1 MAVRTPDSGFEN
13 LERRYESV
21 ARLVPYLLL
30 VVPFIPYVLSQA
42 PSAGAIG
49 ITAGVAVAAG
59 AWVAWM
65 VVLHPGPPRRPWQG
79 YVYVAGL
86 LVFIAVLTFR
96 SPWFAFFTWIGF
108 LHAGQYLAGAW
119 RWIGC
124 AVVAFFIGMAQ
135 SGGFHRPTVALV
147 AIWVLLAGVDM
158 VLIGVFTMLGVKTE
172 EQNKARKQMIAE
184 LAEANHRLEQMIA
197 ENTGLQA
204 QLLTQAREAG
214 AGDER
219 QRMAREI
226 HDTIAQGLTG
236 IVTQLEAAQQ
246 TSNDAERERRID
258 NAKRLAR
265 HSLAEAR
272 RSVQALRPQA
282 LEDSRLPEALADEVA
297 RWSVTSGVTG
307 DVETTGEARA
317 LHPEVEVTLL
327 RVAQEALANVA
338 KHAGASR
345 AGVTLSYMEDVV
357 SLDVRDD
364 GAGFAVTERNGH
376 LAGETPA
383 AGGFGLIA
391 MRQRVSRL
399 AGQLEIESE
408 PGAGTAVSASL
419 PAIPLGEV
427 RVSQTIRLLIADDHP
442 VVRDGLR
449 GIFEASGEFEVAGE
463 AANGRE
469 AVDRAAALHPDVV
482 LMDLRMPVLDGVS
495 AIKLLA
501 EKGIGARVLVLTTFD
516 TDTDVVPAIE
526 AGATGYLL
534 KDSPPDELLR
544 GVRAAAR
551 GEAVL
556 SPSVATRLLGQVR
569 QPAREPLSQRELDIL
584 GLIAQGCSNREAAA
598 RLFISE
604 ATVKTH
610 VLHIYAKLGV
620 NDRAAAVATGFE
632 RGLLPRP

>member
-1 MAVRTPDSGFEN
+1 VSTVAVRTPDSGFEN

-30 VVPFIPYVLSQA
+30 VVPLIPYVLSQS

-49 ITAGVAVAAG
+49 ITVGVAVAAG

-79 YVYVAGL
+79 YVYFAGL

-236 IVTQLEAAQQ
+236 IVTQLEAVQQ

-265 HSLAEAR
+265 DSLAEAR

-282 LEDSRLPEALADEVA
+282 LENSRLPEALADEVA
-297 RWSVTSGVTG
+297 RWSATSGVTG
-307 DVETTGEARA
+307 NVETTGQERA
-317 LHPEVEVTLL
+317 LHPEVEVTML
-327 RVAQEALANVA
+327 RVAEEALANVA
-338 KHAGASR
+338 KHADASR

-419 PAIPLGEV
+419 PAIPLGP
-427 RVSQTIRLLIADDHP
+427 SLQAT
-442 VVRDGLR
+442 
-449 GIFEASGEFEVAGE
+449 EAEE
-463 AANGRE
+463 
-469 AVDRAAALHPDVV
+469 
-482 LMDLRMPVLDGVS
+482 
-495 AIKLLA
+495 
-501 EKGIGARVLVLTTFD
+501 
-516 TDTDVVPAIE
+516 
-526 AGATGYLL
+526 
-534 KDSPPDELLR
+534 
-544 GVRAAAR
+544 
-551 GEAVL
+551 
-556 SPSVATRLLGQVR
+556 
-569 QPAREPLSQRELDIL
+569 
-584 GLIAQGCSNREAAA
+584 
-598 RLFISE
+598 SE
-604 ATVKTH
+604 
-610 VLHIYAKLGV
+610 
-620 NDRAAAVATGFE
+620 
-632 RGLLPRP
+632 